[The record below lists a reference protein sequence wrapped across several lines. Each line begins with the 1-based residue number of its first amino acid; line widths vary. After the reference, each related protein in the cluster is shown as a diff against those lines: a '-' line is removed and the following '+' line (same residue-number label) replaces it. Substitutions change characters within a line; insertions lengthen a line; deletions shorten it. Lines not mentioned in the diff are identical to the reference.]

1 MLKSCPSLVH
11 LIAAIVFAIA
21 PWPAAAQSNSP
32 SSLPLTA
39 DETRQCLCLDD
50 AITRIRGTPET
61 VKALE
66 DQYNQLSAELDQL
79 RATMDVY
86 DKAQVDNFRRIHDQR
101 EAVRDKLQVPGSGL
115 KALIAQHEQVC
126 DNRPMLAMNVDA
138 VRANPQQ
145 CPELP

>member
-21 PWPAAAQSNSP
+21 PWSAAAQSNSP

-126 DNRPMLAMNVDA
+126 DNRPMLAMNVEA
-138 VRANPQQ
+138 ARANPQQ
-145 CPELP
+145 CPALP

>member
-11 LIAAIVFAIA
+11 LIAAIVFAIE

-66 DQYNQLSAELDQL
+66 DQYAQLTAQLDQL

-115 KALIAQHEQVC
+115 KALIAQHTQVC
-126 DNRPMLAMNVDA
+126 DDRPMLAMNVDA

-145 CPELP
+145 CPPLP